1 MAATEARAPSAA
13 VACDTVRDMMTGRWL
28 LGIYAG
34 GGLAAVLLVVLL
46 ALDRNG
52 AEGDA
57 GAANPSSPDGVNAS
71 EDGLAEASR
80 TVLSAPVP
88 VPEPGSLWLPVEP
101 SAVDAMDIPAF
112 AYVVDVPGKVL
123 VRVAPSAAPRAVG
136 DAVEVEI
143 PQLDAAFQ
151 LVAERVQNGPGSTRS
166 VSGHAEDD
174 SGRRHSFVLTT
185 GPRSMFARIGTPEGA
200 FELAANREL
209 GWLMRAA
216 NMDRHVDY
224 SKPDT
229 YIVRPGGPD
238 RPGRGTETAVGRI
251 EALDAF

>member
-1 MAATEARAPSAA
+1 MAMVARAPPAA

-28 LGIYAG
+28 LGIYVG

-52 AEGDA
+52 AEGNA
-57 GAANPSSPDGVNAS
+57 GAANPSSADGANPS

-80 TVLSAPVP
+80 TVPSAPVLE
-88 VPEPGSLWLPVEP
+88 PEPGSLWRPVEP
-101 SAVDAMDIPAF
+101 SAVDATDIPAF

-123 VRVAPSAAPRAVG
+123 VRVAPLAAPRAVG

-151 LVAERVQNGPGSTRS
+151 LVAERVQSGPGSTRS
-166 VSGHAEDD
+166 VAGHAEDD
-174 SGRRHSFVLTT
+174 SGGRHSFVLTT

-238 RPGRGTETAVGRI
+238 RPSHAAETAVGRI